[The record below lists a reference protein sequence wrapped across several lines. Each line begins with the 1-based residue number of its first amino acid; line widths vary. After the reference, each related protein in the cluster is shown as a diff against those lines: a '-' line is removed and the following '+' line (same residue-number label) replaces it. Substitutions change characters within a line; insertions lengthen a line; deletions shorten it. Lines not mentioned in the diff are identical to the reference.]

1 MKQPDELKPADCP
14 LVSVEWEDI
23 TELANWNEDDGP
35 FQPTSIKSVGWLI
48 EENSKWMTIARD
60 YDHTNDKW
68 SSVVI
73 IPKMPP
79 VVMIHAG
86 APKIVGAG
94 VPDTVFDD
102 VHEELVERPL
112 PPEDEHSRK
121 MSPISRPFPGFSR
134 DEMIAKGW
142 VLCTDGTWA
151 APMVPVSDPDPYPDP
166 PAPDTG
172 SWPVWTNQ
180 NPWPSST
187 TNTRVPWPEST
198 TDGTI
203 PGQP

>member
-1 MKQPDELKPADCP
+1 MGWGRRAFPLEVPVRLKKHDEMTPTDAP

-23 TELANWNEDDGP
+23 TGLDNWNEDDGP

-48 EENSKWMTIARD
+48 EDGPKWLVIARD
-60 YDHTNDKW
+60 YDHTNEKW
-68 SSVVI
+68 SSIVVI
-73 IPKMPP
+73 PRLPP

-86 APKIVGAG
+86 APKLVGSEPG
-94 VPDTVFDD
+94 SVFDD
-102 VHEELVERPL
+102 VHEERVERPL
-112 PPEDEHSRK
+112 PPEDQYTCGGPLRGLTRAEA
-121 MSPISRPFPGFSR
+121 
-134 DEMIAKGW
+134 IAKGW
-142 VLCTDGTWA
+142 VFYDDGSVG
-151 APMVPVSDPDPYPDP
+151 APMEPCSGPDPYPDP

-180 NPWPSST
+180 NPFPVS
-187 TNTRVPWPEST
+187 

>member
-1 MKQPDELKPADCP
+1 MKKHDELTPSDAP

-23 TELANWNEDDGP
+23 TGLDNWNEDDGP

-48 EENSKWMTIARD
+48 EDGPKWLVIARD
-60 YDHTNDKW
+60 YDHTNEKW
-68 SSVVI
+68 SSIVVI
-73 IPKMPP
+73 PKLPP
-79 VVMIHAG
+79 VVMVHAG

-94 VPDTVFDD
+94 APDTVFDD
-102 VHEELVERPL
+102 VHEERAERNPCVETEGERRVRL
-112 PPEDEHSRK
+112 SRELG
-121 MSPISRPFPGFSR
+121 I
-134 DEMIAKGW
+134 
-142 VLCTDGTWA
+142 
-151 APMVPVSDPDPYPDP
+151 PVSAFSSPPASKDCSGPVLDPGHAYP

-180 NPWPSST
+180 
-187 TNTRVPWPEST
+187 

>member
-1 MKQPDELKPADCP
+1 MRMKQPDELKPADCP

-60 YDHTNDKW
+60 YDHTNEKW
-68 SSVVI
+68 SSIVVI
-73 IPKMPP
+73 PKLPP
-79 VVMIHAG
+79 VVMVHAG

-102 VHEELVERPL
+102 VHEERVERPL
-112 PPEDEHSRK
+112 PPE
-121 MSPISRPFPGFSR
+121 
-134 DEMIAKGW
+134 
-142 VLCTDGTWA
+142 A
-151 APMVPVSDPDPYPDP
+151 APD
-166 PAPDTG
+166 AG